1 MLLGRQS
8 LVIQLTRLALEGET
22 VLIYGRKGTGKTAVL
37 EAVES
42 EIRRSGRACSIAH
55 RTEVLADVVDALA
68 ECYPDVSA
76 PNRLATRARLRAA
89 VREFPA
95 VLLLDH
101 LAATTAPVRSY
112 LRTLRGTG
120 LGVILAANVEH
131 ARDRAQVRSLRLAY
145 REIEVPPLEKHI
157 LERVLDAELEKRPP
171 ERVLAPSER
180 ARLLEVAGGRPGVVA
195 LLLELL
201 DRTTPTGEGRIHWEL
216 LRCEVSSAIA
226 GAYARSSPESKL
238 ELAPKEES
246 GCRSRARGSGSAS
259 T

>member
-1 MLLGRQS
+1 MVLGRQS
-8 LVIQLTRLALEGET
+8 LVIELTRLALEGET
-22 VLIYGRKGTGKTAVL
+22 VLIYGRRGAGKTAVL

-42 EIRRSGRACSIAH
+42 EIRRFGRPCGIAP

-68 ECYPDVSA
+68 ECYPEVSA

-89 VREFPA
+89 VRERPA

-101 LAATTAPVRSY
+101 LAASTPPVRSY

-145 REIEVPPLEKHI
+145 REIEVLPLGRRV
-157 LERVLDAELEKRPP
+157 LARVLDAALEKKPP
-171 ERVLAPSER
+171 QRVLAPSER
-180 ARLLEVAGGRPGVVA
+180 VRLLEVAAGRPGVVA

-201 DRTTPTGEGRIHWEL
+201 DRTTPTGEGQIQWEL

-226 GAYARSSPESKL
+226 GAYVRGSPGLKL
-238 ELAPKEES
+238 ELVPKEES
-246 GCRSRARGSGSAS
+246 ECRSRARGSGSAS